1 MRTRSYVY
9 DIRRKSNKAD
19 IVTAIGTTSAPFA
32 RVRCKSDNLDKLTTI
47 GAAPARS
54 NSVIS
59 CVGYDDLSAA
69 GAIRARQSHRR
80 TAMREKLLAR
90 RALFAGGVTTA
101 PVPAQWASTSNAQ
114 PPIKPRQLPEYTAS
128 GELVLPKDYHE
139 WVYVGSPLTPNALNG
154 GMAGFPEF

>member
-19 IVTAIGTTSAPFA
+19 KVMAIGTTSAPFA
-32 RVRCKSDNLDKLTTI
+32 RVRCKSDNLDILTTI

-80 TAMREKLLAR
+80 TAMREKLLASA
-90 RALFAGGVTTA
+90 ALLSGGAVIAT
-101 PVPAQWASTSNAQ
+101 VLAQWASK
-114 PPIKPRQLPEYTAS
+114 IGRAS
-128 GELVLPKDYHE
+128 
-139 WVYVGSPLTPNALNG
+139 SRA
-154 GMAGFPEF
+154 